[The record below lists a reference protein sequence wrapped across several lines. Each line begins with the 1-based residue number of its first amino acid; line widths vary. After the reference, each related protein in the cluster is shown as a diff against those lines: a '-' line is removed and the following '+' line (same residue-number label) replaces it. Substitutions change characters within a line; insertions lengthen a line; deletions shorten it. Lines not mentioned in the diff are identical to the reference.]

1 LAFVDGHFIS
11 RLCHFSQALTA
22 AGNASIKQTQSLKL
36 VATSIGGTGDADNA
50 IEMGSTKL
58 FGSV

>member
-1 LAFVDGHFIS
+1 MCTYRF
-11 RLCHFSQALTA
+11 FSQALAA
-22 AGNASIKQTQSLKL
+22 AGTASIKQTQSLKL